1 MTITNLSAWWNL
13 VAPGVGNH
21 LWQSTLFAAGA
32 GLLTLIVQKQ
42 HARVRY
48 ALWLAASLKFLVP
61 FSLLVGLGSHLAW
74 SRAVVSE
81 TPVYVAIEQISQ
93 PFQQAAA
100 PVISAAAP
108 AMAVQS
114 LLHLL
119 PAFLLAGW
127 FCGVAAVLIR
137 WYVRWRRVAA
147 DLRESTPLRAGRELE
162 ALRRQERIAG
172 LRAPIDLVSSPSS
185 LEPGIFG
192 IARPVLLWPKGI
204 SEHLEP
210 AHVEAI
216 IAHELRHVRR
226 RDNLAAAIH
235 MVVEALFWFHPLVWW
250 LGTRL
255 VEERERAC
263 DEEVVELGSE
273 RQVYAESIL
282 KVCEFCVGSP
292 LACVSGVTGSDLKK
306 RMVYIMTERMARK
319 LDFGRKLL
327 LTAAALL
334 AFALPVGLGI
344 ATATQGHAQAQAD
357 DSAAITPDFEA
368 SIKPSEISTP
378 TYAGSGAHMVR
389 MMFSPSGF
397 QAANASLKS
406 IIQEAYGVQA
416 NQIAGPKE
424 IDTIAYDIEL
434 KTDQPAASELTME
447 QRMQR
452 NRSMLQALLANRFQL
467 KVHRQSTELPIYIL
481 TVAENGS
488 KLQPSRSEGFTVDF
502 KGPDG
507 KAMAQHRMLMQQDG
521 GQVVGITAQGVPAHE
536 IAQQL
541 SRQLGINVVDKTG
554 LTGNYDFNLSWTKD
568 AASKS
573 SNSSTDSASAASLF
587 SAIHDQLGLNL
598 DASKAPMEV
607 LVIDHVEWQK

>member
-1 MTITNLSAWWNL
+1 
-13 VAPGVGNH
+13 
-21 LWQSTLFAAGA
+21 
-32 GLLTLIVQKQ
+32 
-42 HARVRY
+42 
-48 ALWLAASLKFLVP
+48 
-61 FSLLVGLGSHLAW
+61 
-74 SRAVVSE
+74 
-81 TPVYVAIEQISQ
+81 
-93 PFQQAAA
+93 
-100 PVISAAAP
+100 
-108 AMAVQS
+108 

-119 PAFLLAGW
+119 PAFLMAAWL
-127 FCGVAAVLIR
+127 CGVAAVLIR

-172 LRAPIDLVSSPSS
+172 MRAPIDLVSSTSS

-192 IARPVLLWPKGI
+192 IARPVLLWPEGI
-204 SEHLEP
+204 SQHLES

-306 RMVYIMTERMARK
+306 RMVYIMTEHMARK

-327 LTAAALL
+327 LSTAAFL

-357 DSAAITPDFEA
+357 YASASTPKFEA
-368 SIKPSEISTP
+368 SVKRSAVPASDND
-378 TYAGSGAHMVR
+378 GSNGPKIRRDMMVK
-389 MMFSPSGF
+389 MMFSPDGF
-397 QAANASLKS
+397 QAEKASLKA
-406 IIQEAYGVQA
+406 IIQDAYGVQA
-416 NQIAGPKE
+416 NQIEGPKE
-424 IDTIAYDIEL
+424 LSTAYDISL
-434 KTDQPAASELTME
+434 KTEEPAANDLTVE
-447 QRMQR
+447 QRLQR
-452 NRSMLQALLANRFQL
+452 NHVLLQAMLADHFQL
-467 KVHRQSTELPIYIL
+467 KLHRESKVLPGYVL
-481 TVAENGS
+481 TVAENGP
-488 KLQPSRSEGFTVDF
+488 KLQPSRPEGSTVDLT
-502 KGPDG
+502 GPDG
-507 KAMAQHRMLMQQDG
+507 KPLSDKRMVMQMDNDSTMG
-521 GQVVGITAQGVPAHE
+521 VTAQGVTADD
-536 IAQQL
+536 IARNL
-541 SRQLGINVVDKTG
+541 SMELGSHVVNQTG
-554 LTGNYDFNLSWTKD
+554 LSGTYTSNLQW
-568 AASKS
+568 
-573 SNSSTDSASAASLF
+573 STAGGASAAK
-587 SAIHDQLGLNL
+587 SALITAVREQLGLNL
-598 DASKAPMEV
+598 EPQTAPMDV